1 MDLPEK
7 FFEKFYVLFEDKDEE
22 VEDFFQHLFSENYY
36 HEKHIEG
43 SLYIADYGCALRYYL
58 VVSGK
63 EKGTIWLDQRAD
75 HDGITPV
82 LNHKKEPITFTD
94 WYINWLDESLNNFKL
109 LKIE

>member
-1 MDLPEK
+1 M
-7 FFEKFYVLFEDKDEE
+7 
-22 VEDFFQHLFSENYY
+22 
-36 HEKHIEG
+36 
-43 SLYIADYGCALRYYL
+43 YIADYGCALRYYL